1 MGRSCSAY
9 RPLTN
14 HQQRKFGLGRS
25 AERHSNRARRARKFG
40 PSPTPLEAMQNPDWR
55 AQRHRQGRRCEASRT
70 AQQNSQSEARPRSP
84 LGEPTPPDEPDCCSK
99 TAIADRA
106 PLRRPPRRAQ
116 LRCCS
121 AGYGAVSEKEPRP
134 TVSGRTP
141 ELGSHHGGP
150 DASHSGGTHSVFC
163 CQPLPQ
169 TPPPG
174 RPARNLAIPSCE
186 SPPAGKSYE
195 HRRVA
200 RPARGGGDSR
210 TPQECSFSI
219 CCPTFE
225 HPPPRKLLR
234 PTVSGRTLGLFWSPA
249 GISSRLC
256 SRTTSEIPL
265 KAGGRPVPLG
275 TRKLESARQHATT
288 ALPRGAACPRWAGDA
303 AHRWGL
309 TGEKTGF
316 VRAPWRFIL
325 FRPMRNSE
333 SLLRRGAR
341 SSYPN
346 EQGLP
351 YAGGGPYAG
360 RAVPPGTRHYLF
372 SENFSPGR
380 PGSCAERHPDGRE
393 NWAETTPVKR
403 PVGVPSSTGRENR
416 KNDEKAPQLVPQTHK
431 SCRPKR
437 RQLAKRPSAQTLP
450 PKKSLDKRERKAIS
464 PRSPWP
470 RYSA

>member
-84 LGEPTPPDEPDCCSK
+84 LGEPTPPEEPDCCSK

-225 HPPPRKLLR
+225 HPPPENYSAPRSLAAR
-234 PTVSGRTLGLFWSPA
+234 WVYF
-249 GISSRLC
+249 
-256 SRTTSEIPL
+256 
-265 KAGGRPVPLG
+265 GRPRGFHLDC
-275 TRKLESARQHATT
+275 
-288 ALPRGAACPRWAGDA
+288 ALAQ
-303 AHRWGL
+303 
-309 TGEKTGF
+309 
-316 VRAPWRFIL
+316 RAK
-325 FRPMRNSE
+325 
-333 SLLRRGAR
+333 SLLRRAGDRCRSAPESWSRLGNMLRLRSRAGPRARGGLAMLRIAGA
-341 SSYPN
+341 
-346 EQGLP
+346 
-351 YAGGGPYAG
+351 
-360 RAVPPGTRHYLF
+360 
-372 SENFSPGR
+372 
-380 PGSCAERHPDGRE
+380 
-393 NWAETTPVKR
+393 
-403 PVGVPSSTGRENR
+403 
-416 KNDEKAPQLVPQTHK
+416 
-431 SCRPKR
+431 
-437 RQLAKRPSAQTLP
+437 
-450 PKKSLDKRERKAIS
+450 
-464 PRSPWP
+464 
-470 RYSA
+470 

>member
-134 TVSGRTP
+134 TVSGRT
-141 ELGSHHGGP
+141 
-150 DASHSGGTHSVFC
+150 
-163 CQPLPQ
+163 
-169 TPPPG
+169 
-174 RPARNLAIPSCE
+174 
-186 SPPAGKSYE
+186 
-195 HRRVA
+195 
-200 RPARGGGDSR
+200 
-210 TPQECSFSI
+210 
-219 CCPTFE
+219 
-225 HPPPRKLLR
+225 
-234 PTVSGRTLGLFWSPA
+234 LGLFWSPA

-275 TRKLESARQHATT
+275 TRKLELASTTT
-288 ALPRGAACPRWAGDA
+288 AVRLTRKTTRPHSHCPRA
-303 AHRWGL
+303 
-309 TGEKTGF
+309 
-316 VRAPWRFIL
+316 
-325 FRPMRNSE
+325 
-333 SLLRRGAR
+333 
-341 SSYPN
+341 
-346 EQGLP
+346 
-351 YAGGGPYAG
+351 
-360 RAVPPGTRHYLF
+360 
-372 SENFSPGR
+372 
-380 PGSCAERHPDGRE
+380 
-393 NWAETTPVKR
+393 
-403 PVGVPSSTGRENR
+403 
-416 KNDEKAPQLVPQTHK
+416 
-431 SCRPKR
+431 
-437 RQLAKRPSAQTLP
+437 
-450 PKKSLDKRERKAIS
+450 
-464 PRSPWP
+464 
-470 RYSA
+470 

>member
-70 AQQNSQSEARPRSP
+70 ARQNSQSEARPRSP

-225 HPPPRKLLR
+225 HPPPRELLR
-234 PTVSGRTLGLFWSPA
+234 PTFS
-249 GISSRLC
+249 
-256 SRTTSEIPL
+256 
-265 KAGGRPVPLG
+265 
-275 TRKLESARQHATT
+275 
-288 ALPRGAACPRWAGDA
+288 
-303 AHRWGL
+303 
-309 TGEKTGF
+309 
-316 VRAPWRFIL
+316 VRAPFPVQPSRRDE
-325 FRPMRNSE
+325 RPVASPSGE
-333 SLLRRGAR
+333 THSVFCC
-341 SSYPN
+341 PP
-346 EQGLP
+346 LP
-351 YAGGGPYAG
+351 QT
-360 RAVPPGTRHYLF
+360 PP
-372 SENFSPGR
+372 PGR
-380 PGSCAERHPDGRE
+380 PARKTARH
-393 NWAETTPVKR
+393 AK
-403 PVGVPSSTGRENR
+403 TGLFSAKLRWQR
-416 KNDEKAPQLVPQTHK
+416 SKNL
-431 SCRPKR
+431 
-437 RQLAKRPSAQTLP
+437 
-450 PKKSLDKRERKAIS
+450 
-464 PRSPWP
+464 
-470 RYSA
+470 